1 MQQILQLIQGYS
13 FEEHL
18 LLIVDEVS
26 VVENLILKRFL
37 SEARKYNLSLI
48 LSQQYFSQVSE
59 DLRKSIF
66 ANVINYY
73 IFRVARSDAQILE
86 SNLQMEVAV
95 RNSFIVRIKILTELN
110 NRECILRVSNNG
122 RILSAFK
129 ARTLD
134 FKSIPRHKEKR
145 TFSKNI
151 NTSKDNNIDKSFNF
165 SIDSH
170 ISLKKLMA
178 SQSSSRK
185 KVFNDESKTS
195 YANS

>member
-95 RNSFIVRIKILTELN
+95 RNSFIVRMKILTELN
-110 NRECILRVSNNG
+110 NRECILRVSN
-122 RILSAFK
+122 LS
-129 ARTLD
+129 L
-134 FKSIPRHKEKR
+134 I
-145 TFSKNI
+145 
-151 NTSKDNNIDKSFNF
+151 
-165 SIDSH
+165 H
-170 ISLKKLMA
+170 I
-178 SQSSSRK
+178 
-185 KVFNDESKTS
+185 
-195 YANS
+195 

>member
-13 FEEHL
+13 FDEHL

-48 LSQQYFSQVSE
+48 LSQQYFNQVSE

-86 SNLQMEVAV
+86 SSLQMEVAV
-95 RNSFIVRIKILTELN
+95 RNSFIVRMKILTELN

-134 FKSIPRHKEKR
+134 FKAIPRPKEKR

-151 NTSKDNNIDKSFNF
+151 NTSKDNNIDKNFNF

-185 KVFNDESKTS
+185 KVFNNESKTS